1 MFDRRLTPILF
12 MEVLKFSM
20 QCLKKKILQGS
31 NVITFLYKVRE
42 GVVKQ
47 VFVLNYFILG
57 FLKSLIPLK
66 IKIINTLARYF

>member
-47 VFVLNYFILG
+47 VFV
-57 FLKSLIPLK
+57 
-66 IKIINTLARYF
+66 